1 MKKKNYYVSNPPEEY
16 DAIVVG
22 SGISGGWA
30 AKELTEKGLKTLVL
44 ERGRNVEHGKDYTTE
59 HEPNWDAKFRG
70 QGNRKLF
77 EEEYP
82 MQLRSNVINEFNY
95 HFFVNDKTYPY
106 QTDEE
111 DPFLWVRGYQV
122 GGRSLTW
129 GRQTYRWSDLD
140 FEANTKEGIG
150 VDWPIRYKDIESW
163 YDYVEEH
170 AGISG
175 QAEGLPQLPDGK
187 FLPPMD
193 MNCVEKDVKKKI
205 ESSFEYRHMTIGR
218 CAVLTQPHKGR
229 GPCHYC
235 GPCSRGCSVGAY
247 FSSQSSTL
255 PAARKTGN
263 LTLRPNSIVHS
274 VIYDKDTNRAKG
286 VRVIDRLTKE
296 TKEFY
301 GKVVFM
307 CASTLGSTQILLNSK
322 SDAFPNGIANSS
334 GVLGHYLMDH
344 HFRVGASGI
353 FEGYED
359 RYYYGN
365 RPNGIYI
372 PRFRNIN
379 EATRQ
384 KDFLRGY
391 GFQGGASRPSWGR
404 GRNMDG
410 FGEEFKKKLRDPG
423 PWRFGITAFGEIL
436 PNKDNHAKLSADK
449 KDEWGI
455 PQLEIHAHIR
465 ENEKKMRKDMA
476 KTAVEMI
483 EAAGGKKVQ
492 PYESEY
498 LMGEGIH
505 EMGTARMG
513 RDPKTSV
520 LNKHNQAHDVPNLFV
535 TDGSCMAST
544 ACQNPSITYMALTAR
559 AADYAVN
566 ELKKGNI

>member
-1 MKKKNYYVSNPPEEY
+1 MKKKNHYISNPPQEY

-44 ERGRNVEHGKDYTTE
+44 ERGRNVEHGDYPTE
-59 HEPNWDAKFRG
+59 HMPPWEAEFRG
-70 QGNRKLF
+70 LGNRKLF

-82 MQLRSNVINEFNY
+82 MQLRSDVINEYNY
-95 HFFVNDKTYPY
+95 HFFVNDKEHPY

-129 GRQTYRWSDLD
+129 GRQCYRWSQMD
-140 FEANTKEGIG
+140 FEANARDGIA
-150 VDWPIRYKDIESW
+150 VDWPIRYEDIEPW
-163 YDYVEEH
+163 YDYVEEFV
-170 AGISG
+170 GVSG
-175 QAEGLPQLPDGK
+175 QEEGLPQLPDGN

-193 MNCVEKDVKKKI
+193 LNCVEQDVKEKI
-205 ESSFEYRHMTIGR
+205 ENNFEYRKLTIGR
-218 CAVLTQPHKGR
+218 SAVLTQPHKGR
-229 GPCHYC
+229 GACHYC

-255 PAARKTGN
+255 PAARQTGN
-263 LTLRPNSIVHS
+263 MTLRPNSIVHS
-274 VIYDKDTNRAKG
+274 IIYDKDSGRATG

-296 TKEFY
+296 SIEFNA
-301 GKVVFM
+301 KVIFLN
-307 CASTLGSTQILLNSK
+307 ASCLGSTQIMLNSK

-344 HFRVGASGI
+344 HFRVGASGR

-359 RYYYGN
+359 RYYHGN

-379 EATRQ
+379 EATMQ
-384 KDFLRGY
+384 DDFIRGY
-391 GFQGGASRPSWGR
+391 GFQGGASRGSWGR
-404 GRNMDG
+404 GAEIDG
-410 FGEEFKKKLRDPG
+410 FGEEFKQKLRDPG
-423 PWRFGITAFGEIL
+423 QWSFGMTAFGEIL
-436 PNKDNHAKLSADK
+436 PYEDNYATLSEET
-449 KDEWGI
+449 DEWGI
-455 PQLEIHAHIR
+455 PQLEIHGTIH
-465 ENEKKMRKDMA
+465 ENEENMRKDMA
-476 KTAVEMI
+476 NTAAEMI
-483 EAAGGKKVQ
+483 EAAGGKDVS
-492 PYESEY
+492 PYFGEY
-498 LMGEGIH
+498 LLGEGIH

-520 LNKHNQAHDVPNLFV
+520 LNEHNQAHEVPNLFV
-535 TDGSCMAST
+535 TDGACMTSA

-559 AADYAVN
+559 AVDYAVN
-566 ELKKGNI
+566 ELNKGNI